1 MRRLDSFPTALREY
15 EFVSAEP
22 SPSAVT
28 TDPPGRLKATGID
41 VRRFPWI
48 RPLAGDYAYNFKQV
62 EGLYAGNPM
71 EPEAWRDAVGRAQ
84 QKTRDRA
91 ALVSLLAAQQ
101 AQRNAPPEARAAAAR
116 FADPASVAVVTGQQA
131 GVFGGPLFTLL
142 KALTAIQ
149 LARRTERDLQVPLV
163 AVFWVD
169 AEDHDWAEV
178 RSCTVLDAEFQ
189 PRTVTLPDLEGAGEL
204 PIAQLELDAHVEQT
218 IEELAAALQ
227 PTEFTAQVLADIR
240 TAWKPGAG
248 MARGF
253 ATWIETLLGP
263 HGLVVFESADPSAK
277 PLVAEVFAKEL
288 ASPGRTAALAA
299 EAGDALAARGH
310 APQVVP
316 HSDSVSLFRLNGGR
330 TPIKKQGDHL
340 VIGDTVHSS
349 QELAR
354 EAAASPGRF
363 SPNVLLR
370 PIVQDTLFPTICY
383 VPGPSE
389 LAYLG
394 QLRGVYEAFGVPM
407 PLFFPRTT
415 ATLLDSG
422 ATRFIAKYGVPI
434 QDLRTPDESALNK
447 LLESQL
453 PASVEESL
461 RDAVTQTQQAM
472 ARVVEALPSLDPT
485 LEGAAKTTLGK
496 MEHELRS
503 LHSKVIHAAKKRH
516 ETLRRQFVRA
526 QAQAFPHGHPQERT
540 LGVVYFLNKYGP
552 GLVDLLLEEL
562 PIDPGQHWLI
572 TL

>member
-1 MRRLDSFPTALREY
+1 MPRLDSFPTALREY
-15 EFVSAEP
+15 ESVSPEP

-28 TDPPGRLKATGID
+28 TGPAGRLKATGVD

-48 RPLAGDYAYNFKQV
+48 RPLAGDYAYNFTKV

-84 QKTRDRA
+84 PKARDRGT
-91 ALVSLLAAQQ
+91 LVSLLQAQQ
-101 AQRNAPPEARAAAAR
+101 AQRNAPPASRAAAAR
-116 FADPASVAVVTGQQA
+116 LADPAAVTVVTGQQA

-142 KALTAIQ
+142 KALTALQ
-149 LARRTERDLQVPLV
+149 LARRTERDLKVPTV

-169 AEDHDWAEV
+169 AEDHDWEEV

-189 PRTVTLPDLEGAGEL
+189 PRTVTLPDLDGAGEL
-204 PIAQLELDAHVEQT
+204 PIARLTLGPQVEQT
-218 IEELAAALQ
+218 IDELASILQ
-227 PTEFTAQVLADIR
+227 QTEFTSQIIADLR
-240 TAWKPGAG
+240 AAWRPGTG
-248 MARGF
+248 MAQAF
-253 ATWIETLLGP
+253 ATWIETILGP
-263 HGLVVFESADPSAK
+263 HGLVLFDSSDAGAK

-299 EAGDALAARGH
+299 DAGDALAARGH
-310 APQVVP
+310 APQVTLQP
-316 HSDSVSLFRLNGGR
+316 DSVSLFSLDGGR
-330 TPIKKQGDHL
+330 RPIKRQGDQL
-340 VIGDTVHSS
+340 MIGETAHTSEALSRD
-349 QELAR
+349 
-354 EAAASPGRF
+354 AAARPGGF

-383 VPGPSE
+383 VAGPSE

-394 QLRGVYEAFGVPM
+394 QLRGVYEQFGVPM
-407 PLFFPRTT
+407 PLMFPRST

-422 ATRFIAKYGVPI
+422 ATRFLEKYGVPFL
-434 QDLRTPDESALNK
+434 DLRTPDESALNR
-447 LLESQL
+447 LLEAQL
-453 PASVEESL
+453 PASVEQSL
-461 RDAVTQTQQAM
+461 RDAASQTQQAM
-472 ARVVEALPSLDPT
+472 ARVVEALRSLDPT

-496 MEHELRS
+496 MDHELRS
-503 LHSKVIHAAKKRH
+503 LHSKVIHAAKKRD

-562 PIDPGQHWLI
+562 PIDPGQHWLV